1 MAMAMATVNVVV
13 DVATVTIVEW
23 LLLASD
29 LPLDLVAVRFFLQ
42 SQGYGASIKPQRLA
56 LVEWKMQMPH

>member
-1 MAMAMATVNVVV
+1 MVMAMATVIV
-13 DVATVTIVEW
+13 DVATVTTVEW
-23 LLLASD
+23 RLLASD